1 MKSNGKIIK
10 RAASSAENGSVLII
24 VLWVALGLVS
34 IALYFANSMSF
45 EMRASDNA
53 VASIEAQQAIDG
65 AARYINYLLA
75 NRGNPGLVP
84 DVQNYLSEEVPVGEA
99 TFWLI
104 GRPTNSIPL
113 TDRPAFGLVDEAS
126 KLNLNTATPEMLQAL
141 PNMTAEF
148 AAAIKDWRDSDQN
161 VTQGGAESDT
171 YLRGQPAY
179 RAKDANFETI
189 DELRLVQ
196 GMDLT
201 MLYGED
207 SNMNGLLDPN
217 ENDASDSPPDDNR
230 NGRLDPGILEYV
242 TVYSREGTVA
252 PDGSQKINVRNAGN
266 LAQLGTLLEQKLGA
280 TRAGQITNAVR
291 QAASNNSTTNLLA
304 FYLRLKQPPASVADE
319 EFAEFESN
327 ISFSDQPVEGLIN
340 INTASE
346 AVLACIPGIG
356 TDNAS
361 AVVSYRQSNSGKL
374 QSIAWITEAI
384 TDNVALGKA
393 APYLTTHSYQFTADI
408 AAVGHH
414 GRGYKRVKYIFDTS
428 EGTPKIRYRQDLSHL
443 GWALGSY
450 TRDWLLAQKET
461 RQ

>member
-161 VTQGGAESDT
+161 VTQGG
-171 YLRGQPAY
+171 
-179 RAKDANFETI
+179 
-189 DELRLVQ
+189 
-196 GMDLT
+196 
-201 MLYGED
+201 
-207 SNMNGLLDPN
+207 
-217 ENDASDSPPDDNR
+217 
-230 NGRLDPGILEYV
+230 
-242 TVYSREGTVA
+242 
-252 PDGSQKINVRNAGN
+252 
-266 LAQLGTLLEQKLGA
+266 
-280 TRAGQITNAVR
+280 
-291 QAASNNSTTNLLA
+291 
-304 FYLRLKQPPASVADE
+304 
-319 EFAEFESN
+319 
-327 ISFSDQPVEGLIN
+327 
-340 INTASE
+340 
-346 AVLACIPGIG
+346 
-356 TDNAS
+356 
-361 AVVSYRQSNSGKL
+361 
-374 QSIAWITEAI
+374 
-384 TDNVALGKA
+384 
-393 APYLTTHSYQFTADI
+393 
-408 AAVGHH
+408 
-414 GRGYKRVKYIFDTS
+414 
-428 EGTPKIRYRQDLSHL
+428 
-443 GWALGSY
+443 
-450 TRDWLLAQKET
+450 
-461 RQ
+461 